1 MSDFSTCQ
9 DIFVEFCD
17 NVFEVIEIIGKAL
30 KYMRQTNNISQEKLS
45 LMTNIGRTTIS
56 DYEREKTDISFENIE
71 KIAKLCDYEII
82 FKNRKTKD
90 EFRVKDL
97 ERRL

>member
-1 MSDFSTCQ
+1 M
-9 DIFVEFCD
+9 
-17 NVFEVIEIIGKAL
+17 IGKII
-30 KYMRQTNNISQEKLS
+30 KYMRIQNNISQEKLS

-82 FKNRKTKD
+82 FRNKKTKD
-90 EFRVKDL
+90 EFRSTEI
-97 ERRL
+97 ERRI